1 MLVLCRK
8 EQESIR
14 ISDEIMIR
22 VLSIQGNRVRIGIDA
37 PAGIAIV
44 RSKLTNAGSGPVP
57 HARRDS
63 RSIH

>member
-14 ISDEIMIR
+14 ISDEIIIR

-37 PAGIAIV
+37 PAEMTIV
-44 RSKLTNAGSGPVP
+44 RSELTNAGNAPVP
-57 HARRDS
+57 HACRES
-63 RSIH
+63 RSIR